1 MFINE
6 DFPTLL
12 LPIKANSGLSGGGQC
27 LLLELLFKNLAFFI
41 SIFVF
46 VFNRKERNQ
55 AAA

>member
-1 MFINE
+1 LINE

-46 VFNRKERNQ
+46 VFNRKERNH

>member
-6 DFPTLL
+6 DLPTLL

-41 SIFVF
+41 SMLVF
-46 VFNRKERNQ
+46 I
-55 AAA
+55 